1 MPPELVKIVW
11 RCKGERMA
19 IVSDCLRAGGMP
31 RDGRLWT
38 LGAEP
43 EMYGEDAPEPTRF
56 IVSDRV
62 ARLPDG
68 TRLAGSILSIGEM
81 LKGLVDCGIPV
92 SEAFRAASLTPAKI
106 IGIDRTHGSLEV
118 GKVADIAI
126 FDRGFSP
133 VRVIKDGKT
142 VI

>member
-1 MPPELVKIVW
+1 MTQNLLVN
-11 RCKGERMA
+11 
-19 IVSDCLRAGGMP
+19 
-31 RDGRLWT
+31 
-38 LGAEP
+38 
-43 EMYGEDAPEPTRF
+43 
-56 IVSDRV
+56 
-62 ARLPDG
+62 
-68 TRLAGSILSIGEM
+68 IGEM